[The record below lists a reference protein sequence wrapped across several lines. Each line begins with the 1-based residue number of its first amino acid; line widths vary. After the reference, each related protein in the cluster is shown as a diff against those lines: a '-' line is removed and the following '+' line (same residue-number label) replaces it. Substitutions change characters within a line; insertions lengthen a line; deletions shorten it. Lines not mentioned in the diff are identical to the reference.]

1 MPRGESLVE
10 GFSNV
15 SLISGKEHMSQ
26 DQNKDAARRQTAGNA
41 AMNHD
46 LAPDGTEKH
55 STKIGIAVIAALLAN
70 VMVAVVKFVVYMITH
85 SASMLSE
92 SVHSLA
98 DSGNELMLI
107 IGNKLSHRPPSR
119 THPLGWSRARYLASF
134 VVAVSLF
141 AIGGVYSASESIA
154 KIRAVATGG
163 PEAHAVDAQ
172 KMGIVLIVTLIC
184 AAIEGWSLHNGI
196 KEAKERFHETHD
208 PGRFSLFKFWK
219 GTKSS
224 DLAVVLAEDSLAVIG
239 LALAFLGTLAAI
251 LTGDEIWDA
260 IGGTSIGI
268 LLIVGAL
275 FLGWQVASLLIGEGA
290 SEHTYRIINEVLAAN
305 EDVERVLADPAALH
319 LSEKRILV
327 LLKVQFRN
335 ETELDDTIAINRL
348 EEQLRAAIPY
358 YTLDIVVEP
367 DTYDPAKAAKV
378 EDWVD

>member
-1 MPRGESLVE
+1 MTTQDHPDDTRRALTAGIAHDVPR
-10 GFSNV
+10 NRP
-15 SLISGKEHMSQ
+15 Q
-26 DQNKDAARRQTAGNA
+26 PNGNA

-55 STKIGIAVIAALLAN
+55 SAKIGIAVIAALLAN
-70 VMVAVVKFVVYMITH
+70 VMVAVVKFVVFMVTH

-98 DSGNELMLI
+98 DSGNELTLI

-119 THPLGWSRARYLASF
+119 KHPLGWSRARYLASF
-134 VVAVSLF
+134 IVAVSLF

-154 KIRAVATGG
+154 KIREVVSGG
-163 PEAHAVDAQ
+163 PQAHAVDAHN
-172 KMGIVLIVTLIC
+172 MASVLVVTVIC

-196 KEAKERFHETHD
+196 KEAKERFEETHD
-208 PGRFSLFKFWK
+208 PGPFSLIKFWK

-224 DLAVVLAEDSLAVIG
+224 DLAVVLAEDTLAVIG
-239 LALAFLGTLAAI
+239 LAFAFLGSLLAI
-251 LTGDEIWDA
+251 LAGDEIWDA

-275 FLGWQVASLLIGEGA
+275 LLGVQVSSLLIGEGA
-290 SEHTYRIINEVLAAN
+290 SDHTYRVITQVLAEN
-305 EDVERVLADPAALH
+305 PDVERVLADPAAMH

-335 ETELDDTIAINRL
+335 ETELDDAAAINRL
-348 EEQLRAAIPY
+348 EKQLRAAIPY

-367 DTYDPAKAAKV
+367 DTYDPVKAAKV

>member
-1 MPRGESLVE
+1 MTTQERQHDEQRTPVADIAHDVPR
-10 GFSNV
+10 NRP
-15 SLISGKEHMSQ
+15 Q
-26 DQNKDAARRQTAGNA
+26 PNGNA

-55 STKIGIAVIAALLAN
+55 NANIGIAVIAALLAN
-70 VMVAVVKFVVYMITH
+70 VMVAVVKFVVFMITH

-98 DSGNELMLI
+98 DSGNELTLI

-119 THPLGWSRARYLASF
+119 KHPLGWSRARYLASF
-134 VVAVSLF
+134 IVAVSLF

-154 KIRAVATGG
+154 KIREVVSGG
-163 PEAHAVDAQ
+163 PQAHAVDTHSMA
-172 KMGIVLIVTLIC
+172 IVLVVTVIC
-184 AAIEGWSLHNGI
+184 AAIEAWSLHNGI
-196 KEAKERFHETHD
+196 KEAKERFEETYD
-208 PGRFSLFKFWK
+208 PGPFSLIKFWK

-224 DLAVVLAEDSLAVIG
+224 DLAVVLAEDTLAVVG
-239 LALAFLGTLAAI
+239 LAFAFLGSLLAI

-260 IGGTSIGI
+260 IGGTSIGV

-275 FLGWQVASLLIGEGA
+275 LLGAQVASLLIGEGA
-290 SEHTYRIINEVLAAN
+290 SDHTYRVITQVLADN
-305 EDVERVLADPAALH
+305 PDVERVLADPAAMH

-335 ETELDDTIAINRL
+335 ETELDDAAAINRL

-367 DTYDPAKAAKV
+367 DTYDPVKAAKV